1 MTNQAVLCLTA
12 NEQLVHVG
20 SEAWVPACAGMT
32 KLPLMRGDATSG
44 LIEGKSPLP
53 AGECSQ

>member
-20 SEAWVPACAGMT
+20 SKAWVPACGAVIQFPTPAMT
-32 KLPLMRGDATSG
+32 PQISRWSDFAD
-44 LIEGKSPLP
+44 SPRR
-53 AGECSQ
+53 

>member
-20 SEAWVPACAGMT
+20 SKAWVPACAGMT
-32 KLPLMRGDATSG
+32 KVP
-44 LIEGKSPLP
+44 
-53 AGECSQ
+53 